1 MKHKT
6 HALLVLVILQLLLV
20 SCGFKTSSFSEN
32 KSKPSIYQIFEYVIT
47 PVDSNTDKS
56 KRLTFHKTYSSTGN
70 IIEYKSYKR
79 NGGLR
84 VFSKYF
90 YSNPSKFDSVV
101 SYNSEGDKLKKNI
114 YYYGKDNIIDSIN
127 VFDNKGVLISQQFNK
142 YHHNRLISLRSNFF
156 KQKTN
161 FQTNYSYNKKGH
173 LKSSVM
179 YSDSPY
185 FGSKRTYFRNREGK
199 VLIEVFEKNKTEKK
213 KYYKYDDT
221 NNIVELK
228 VVSTGKK
235 YPDIFTYR
243 YTFDKYQNWIS
254 KLTYLNGV
262 LNSIE
267 ERVISYY

>member
-1 MKHKT
+1 
-6 HALLVLVILQLLLV
+6 LVILQLLLV

-47 PVDSNTDKS
+47 PADSNTDKS

-70 IIEYKSYKR
+70 IIEYKSYKK

-90 YSNPSKFDSVV
+90 YSKQSKFDSVV
-101 SYNSEGDKLKKNI
+101 SYNSEGDKLKKNL
-114 YYYGKDNIIDSIN
+114 YYYGKDNRIDSIN
-127 VFDNKGVLISQQFNK
+127 VVDNKEVLISQQFNK
-142 YHHNRLISLRSNFF
+142 YYNERLISLRSNYF

-161 FQTNYSYNKKGH
+161 VQTNYSYNKKGY

-179 YSDSPY
+179 YSDSPH
-185 FGSKRTYFRNREGK
+185 FGSKRTYIRNSEGE
-199 VLIEVFEKNKTEKK
+199 VLIEVFEKNNTKK
-213 KYYKYDDT
+213 KNYFKYDDN

-228 VVSTGKK
+228 VVSTDKQF
-235 YPDIFTYR
+235 PDIFTYQ
-243 YTFDKYQNWIS
+243 YTFDKYQNWI
-254 KLTYLNGV
+254 KKATYLNGI